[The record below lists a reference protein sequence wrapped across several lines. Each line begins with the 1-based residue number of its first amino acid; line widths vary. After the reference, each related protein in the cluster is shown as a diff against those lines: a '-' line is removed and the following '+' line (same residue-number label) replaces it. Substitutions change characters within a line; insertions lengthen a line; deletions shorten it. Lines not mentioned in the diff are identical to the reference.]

1 VSPHLPSKEETTVDA
16 RTRKLVGWVITAVGA
31 IVAFLGIFAG
41 VLGIGDDDFGGLQIA
56 AVIIG
61 VVVAAAGVVLTRWS
75 PGVGGSAAAGPSEAT
90 TAGPTET

>member
-1 VSPHLPSKEETTVDA
+1 MEETTVDA

-41 VLGIGDDDFGGLQIA
+41 PLGIGDDDFGGLQIA

-61 VVVAAAGVVLTRWS
+61 VVVAAVGVVLTRWS
-75 PGVGGSAAAGPSEAT
+75 PGVGAATAASPSEAT
-90 TAGPTET
+90 TASPTET